1 MHEIRQQLDPQRQE
15 TARQYARI
23 RRGLWALDRA
33 LSIAYLG
40 LWVALGWG
48 IQARATLPELIHSAV
63 PTLILPWWGT
73 LLLIAAL
80 AAIPIGLITLPLSYY
95 RGFRLPHRFDQ
106 STQTMKGWISDQLK
120 GLLLSLLLGIPLLTG
135 LFYLLR
141 HFPHT
146 WWIWTGAAFTLVT
159 TVLATIAPVLIL
171 PLFFKPEPLGDEYAD
186 LRDRLMELAE
196 SANTEVRGVYKLD
209 MSRRTKSANAALMG
223 LGGTRRILLG
233 DTLLEEFEPAEIETI
248 LAHEMGHHVH
258 GDIPRG
264 ILVQG
269 GMTLLGFFL
278 VHQLLRLIVP
288 KMGFTGFSD
297 PAILPLLSL
306 IFSLGG
312 LALMP
317 LSNAYSRWRER
328 RADTF
333 ALDLTQ
339 KAGAFADAMTRLAN
353 QNLAQADP
361 PAWEELL
368 FYSHPSLRK
377 RLDQA
382 ERWAKA
388 NA

>member
-288 KMGFTGFSD
+288 KMGFTGFGD
-297 PAILPLLSL
+297 PGILPLLSL